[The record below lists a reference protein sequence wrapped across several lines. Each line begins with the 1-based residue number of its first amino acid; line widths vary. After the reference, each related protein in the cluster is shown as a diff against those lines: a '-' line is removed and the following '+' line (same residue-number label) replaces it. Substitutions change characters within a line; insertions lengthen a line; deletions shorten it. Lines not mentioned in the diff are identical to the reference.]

1 MGRPLRTNIAQNVT
15 LAKNFHRR
23 PCTQQARRRRGA
35 AVAPASPRRS
45 ADGQAIGA
53 HGPVIGNFISP
64 NWELLRRNR
73 ELLRRNRELLH
84 ENRAVIARI
93 RARFRFV
100 AQSPFVSCWPTPRNL
115 PRRPRGPR
123 GASPCLSRADL
134 TTHPREVT
142 SHAGMRQ
149 LIRRLMNT
157 LKFIPPWFTHR
168 TFGHKH
174 LVRRAN
180 AAPKASRQ
188 RGLPHTL
195 KAGKRSPNIARLRPG
210 RSEGAPVA

>member
-1 MGRPLRTNIAQNVT
+1 MAQNVT
-15 LAKNFHRR
+15 FAKNFRSR

-35 AVAPASPRRS
+35 GVTPARPRRS
-45 ADGQAIGA
+45 AGGQAIGA
-53 HGPVIGNFISP
+53 HGPVTGNFISP
-64 NWELLRRNR
+64 NWELLRWNR

-134 TTHPREVT
+134 TNPHPLEVT

-157 LKFIPPWFTHR
+157 LKFIPLWFAHR
-168 TFGHKH
+168 TFGHKN
-174 LVRRAN
+174 LVRRPN

-195 KAGKRSPNIARLRPG
+195 THGNDRRTS
-210 RSEGAPVA
+210 